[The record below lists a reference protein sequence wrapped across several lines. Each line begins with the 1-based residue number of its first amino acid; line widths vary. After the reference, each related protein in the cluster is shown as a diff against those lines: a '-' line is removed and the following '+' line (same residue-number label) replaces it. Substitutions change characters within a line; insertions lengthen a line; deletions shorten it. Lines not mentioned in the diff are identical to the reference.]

1 MNCAISLTARRDGDV
16 VALSKATRLYC
27 TIVIA
32 SGVAIMV
39 AAAYGGHSFAMAR
52 LMIYILIAA
61 NVTTIKMKIPGLTA
75 TVSGGSLLIFAGLTD
90 LTSAETVVVAVVVG
104 LVQCLWKPKQK
115 PSVLQV
121 VFSICT
127 LVISV
132 MFAWNFGRWLTD
144 WIAPGNTLALLACS
158 TALYFGANTMLLAGV
173 LALTEMKPVGKVW
186 NQLYLW
192 TFPHYMLSASLGGLF
207 GYVSRGANW
216 RVMFLFLPGACLA
229 FGYARALKLQQ
240 SEESIRAALS

>member
-1 MNCAISLTARRDGDV
+1 ML
-16 VALSKATRLYC
+16 
-27 TIVIA
+27 
-32 SGVAIMV
+32 

-52 LMIYILIAA
+52 LMIYVLIAA
-61 NVTTIKMKIPGLTA
+61 NVATIKMRIPGLTA

-90 LTSAETVVVAVVVG
+90 LTSAETVLVAIVVG
-104 LVQCLWKPKQK
+104 LVQCLWNPKQR

-132 MFAWNFGRWLTD
+132 MVAWTFGRWLTD
-144 WIAPGNTLALLACS
+144 TFAPGNMIALLACS
-158 TALYFGANTMLLAGV
+158 TALYFLANTLLLAGV
-173 LALTEMKPVGKVW
+173 LSLTEMKPVGKVW

-192 TFPHYMLSASLGGLF
+192 TFPHYLLSASLGGLF

-216 RVMFLFLPGACLA
+216 RIMFLFLPGACLA
-229 FGYARALKLQQ
+229 FGYARALKLQ
-240 SEESIRAALS
+240 ENEDAIKNALS